1 MTYESQ
7 LQKLR
12 IHYRKYGN
20 LPTYDNMRGIFGC
33 KSKSTAYY
41 AINRLISAGFLKR
54 SKQRLIPGPK
64 FDEMSFFNSRVF

>member
-20 LPTYDNMRGIFGC
+20 LPTYDRMREIFGC

-41 AINRLISAGFLKR
+41 AINRLITAGFLKR
-54 SKQRLIPGPK
+54 RKQHLIPGPK
-64 FDEMSFFNSRVF
+64 FNEMSFFNRVF